1 MKQAGLMYRGAEAEL
16 YKTSYMGIECV
27 LKKRV
32 PKSFRLKDIDE
43 KIRQQRTRTEIKS
56 LISARK
62 IVNAPR
68 VLQVDL
74 NNAAFTIEYIDG
86 EKLKDIIDEKQIDV
100 EAIEKTAEAI
110 KAMHDNNL
118 IHGDLTT
125 SNIIRKGNEIYFI
138 DFGLSTNSD
147 KNEDQAVDLLVLKKM
162 LRTSHPRQFEEIW
175 GLIEKTYGS
184 KPISEKIIEIEKR
197 ARYF

>member
-1 MKQAGLMYRGAEAEL
+1 MYRGAEAEL

-86 EKLKDIIDEKQIDV
+86 EKLKDIIDEKQI
-100 EAIEKTAEAI
+100 
-110 KAMHDNNL
+110 
-118 IHGDLTT
+118 G
-125 SNIIRKGNEIYFI
+125 
-138 DFGLSTNSD
+138 
-147 KNEDQAVDLLVLKKM
+147 
-162 LRTSHPRQFEEIW
+162 
-175 GLIEKTYGS
+175 
-184 KPISEKIIEIEKR
+184 
-197 ARYF
+197 